1 MHTNIK
7 HRYGNKLAVLC
18 HQYRHLD
25 ADLGETIL
33 TIQASWLKMDIQLKS
48 LRAICDKLDYPLLNL
63 YHDALTHLEAKLAGA
78 SGSFQ
83 VIQAKAGVA
92 FNVHQKL
99 KVVYLKRELAQ
110 TVDDLEEWQ
119 RRFDPSWYLITR
131 IANPDVDKK
140 LQNVRP
146 AQQQQQQSQSPS
158 TRLARMRESIKQLSS
173 QGEETSGS
181 IFKDAASISSGMLR
195 VEGTNAYL
203 SRYRNGTRS
212 VLLDP
217 ANMLSQSQI
226 SSTTAKLNIRDL
238 ARLLVY
244 IDPLTFHLLRC
255 DGVVEL
261 PAAHEK
267 QFHLLLEIPIGL
279 SSPKTLRRLLLQRPI
294 RKCSLSQ
301 RIQLS
306 KQLARSV
313 MFVHA
318 AGFVHK
324 NISPATVLVFHD
336 DKGNVELG
344 PSFLIGFERIRK
356 AEGRTEKFGDLDWE
370 KNLYRHPLRQGLHP
384 EDIFEMRHDIYSLG
398 VCLLEIALWESF
410 VRFEDGE
417 GGERKAVPWSGLEIL
432 DSLADRDQRRGA
444 FATKGRLL
452 EICKEDLPSVVGEK
466 YTSVVVACL
475 CCLDES
481 DDNPFRDEKSFQ
493 DRDGIVIGVRYI
505 ENVSLLSLILL
516 KDLLTWC
523 QVLLKLEELVI

>member
-1 MHTNIK
+1 
-7 HRYGNKLAVLC
+7 
-18 HQYRHLD
+18 
-25 ADLGETIL
+25 
-33 TIQASWLKMDIQLKS
+33 MDMQLKS

-63 YHDALTHLEAKLAGA
+63 YHDALARLEAKLARA
-78 SGSFQ
+78 AESFQ
-83 VIQAKAGVA
+83 VVQAKAGVA

-99 KVVYLKRELAQ
+99 KAVYLKRELAQ
-110 TVDDLEEWQ
+110 TVNDLEEWQ

-131 IANPDVDKK
+131 IANPDVDRR

-146 AQQQQQQSQSPS
+146 GQQQQQQQRDASISPSPS

-173 QGEETSGS
+173 QGEEVSGS
-181 IFKDAASISSGMLR
+181 IFKDVTALSSEMVR
-195 VEGTNAYL
+195 IEGTNAYIA
-203 SRYRNGTRS
+203 RYRNSTRS

-217 ANMLSQSQI
+217 ANMLSQNQI
-226 SSTTAKLNIRDL
+226 PSTTAKLNIRDL
-238 ARLLVY
+238 ARLLLH
-244 IDPLTFHLLRC
+244 IDPLTFYLLRC

-261 PAAHEK
+261 PTTHGK
-267 QFHLLLEIPIGL
+267 QFHLLLEIPVGL
-279 SSPKTLRRLLLQRPI
+279 SSPKTLRQLLLQRPI
-294 RKCSLSQ
+294 RKCSLSH

-324 NISPATVLVFHD
+324 NINPATVLVFHD
-336 DKGNVELG
+336 EKNNVALG
-344 PSFLIGFERIRK
+344 PSFLIGFERIRR
-356 AEGRTEKFGDLDWE
+356 AEGRTDKFGDLDWE

-410 VRFEDGE
+410 VRLEGGE
-417 GGERKAVPWSGLEIL
+417 GGRRTSVPWSGLEIL

-444 FATKGRLL
+444 FATKDRLL
-452 EICKEDLPSVVGEK
+452 EICKEDLPSIVGEK
-466 YTSVVVACL
+466 YTSVVVSCL

-481 DDNPFRDEKSFQ
+481 DNNPFRDEKSLQ

-505 ENVSLLSLILL
+505 ENVSFAFTYYWEI
-516 KDLLTWC
+516 C
-523 QVLLKLEELVI
+523 